1 MLLTKQER
9 KKYADFIEETYTAF
23 INQNGPLWEGNIYND
38 DIMWACIAFAR
49 MANLTGNKQ
58 YAKYAKTAANWSH
71 KSDVWTLVLPKFDI
85 EGILQWG
92 YNFYNNM
99 HSVNTINPYADVS
112 GEYWVPAGDPFSVYP
127 AEDGTAYESTRII
140 VFHEALEDCRAMKLA
155 ESFYGKERVIAEIE
169 AVFGKEI
176 KFSRCAKSA
185 DMMLAV
191 RAKVDELIAEAVAKE
206 Q

>member
-1 MLLTKQER
+1 
-9 KKYADFIEETYTAF
+9 
-23 INQNGPLWEGNIYND
+23 
-38 DIMWACIAFAR
+38 
-49 MANLTGNKQ
+49 
-58 YAKYAKTAANWSH
+58 
-71 KSDVWTLVLPKFDI
+71 
-85 EGILQWG
+85 
-92 YNFYNNM
+92 
-99 HSVNTINPYADVS
+99 
-112 GEYWVPAGDPFSVYP
+112 
-127 AEDGTAYESTRII
+127 
-140 VFHEALEDCRAMKLA
+140 MKLA